1 MGKDDQAG
9 RRTTVRLGDKT
20 DRQTGE
26 RDRDMQAVN
35 GVQRRVDAQGQLLL
49 NPLFGCPSPPRP
61 QLSFNTKLLIIEN
74 R

>member
-1 MGKDDQAG
+1 MIRRADG
-9 RRTTVRLGDKT
+9 RPSDWETKQT

-35 GVQRRVDAQGQLLL
+35 GVQRRVDAQGQLLQ